1 MQYGLCHITC
11 LSYAFLKSPP
21 KENYMRPHKFVR
33 SISSLAVL
41 LILMLSAPLIAEEK
55 ANAAPK
61 PKPVTT
67 ENPEIPNEE
76 LGLLLGPLTKK
87 ELMVE
92 ADGWLKLVKGKAVEI
107 AKAQIEVRQENKK
120 LDEAAKEQGDS
131 AAVDNEQE
139 DKSIKEK
146 KVDLMEGV
154 SRLRDERVLLLDNMR
169 SVVDE
174 ITAKTDP
181 DDSATMAAVK
191 DYRLYMKNVSGITVD
206 TSDATATWIAIK
218 GWMMSDEGGKRWLF
232 NIAKFI
238 IILIVTGVIARI
250 AGRIMH
256 KITQRTEWPVLL
268 ENFLV
273 KTIHWVVWIAG
284 IVWALTSLEVSMT
297 PLLTMIG
304 AAGFIVAFATQDSL
318 SNIANGLM
326 ILIFRPFDVGDVIE
340 AGGASGKVES
350 MSLVS
355 TSIRTSDNELMVV
368 PNKKIWGDVI
378 KNETAGGGDP
388 L

>member
-1 MQYGLCHITC
+1 
-11 LSYAFLKSPP
+11 
-21 KENYMRPHKFVR
+21 MRPQKIIR
-33 SISSLAVL
+33 SLSILAVL
-41 LILMLSAPLIAEEK
+41 FIFMLSAPLAAEEK
-55 ANAAPK
+55 AAA

-67 ENPEIPNEE
+67 ENPEILNEE
-76 LGLLLGPLTKK
+76 LDLLLGPLTKK
-87 ELMVE
+87 ELLIE
-92 ADGWLKLVKGKAVEI
+92 ADGWLKLVKSKALEI
-107 AKAQIEVRQENKK
+107 AKAQIESRRENKK
-120 LDEAAKEQGDS
+120 PDEAAKEQGDS
-131 AAVDNEQE
+131 AAVDNAQE
-139 DKSIKEK
+139 ENSVKEK

-154 SRLRDERVLLLDNMR
+154 TKLREQRVLLLDNMR

-174 ITAKTDP
+174 ITAKTDSE
-181 DDSATMAAVK
+181 DSATIAAVK
-191 DYRLYMKNVSGITVD
+191 DYRLYMKNVSGISVD

-218 GWMMSDEGGKRWLF
+218 GWMMSDEGGKRWLV

-238 IILIVTGVIARI
+238 TIMILTWIFARI
-250 AGRIMH
+250 AGGLMH
-256 KITQRTEWPVLL
+256 KITNRTEWPVLL

-273 KTIHWVVWIAG
+273 KTIHTAVWIAG
-284 IVWALTSLEVSMT
+284 VIWALTTLEVSMT

-326 ILIFRPFDVGDVIE
+326 ILIFRPFDVGDVVE

-355 TSIRTSDNELMVV
+355 TSIRTSDKELMVV

-378 KNETAGGGDP
+378 KNESAGNSGQ

>member
-1 MQYGLCHITC
+1 
-11 LSYAFLKSPP
+11 
-21 KENYMRPHKFVR
+21 MRPHKFVR
-33 SISSLAVL
+33 SISILAVL
-41 LILMLSAPLIAEEK
+41 LILMLSAPLIAAEK

-76 LGLLLGPLTKK
+76 LDLLLGPLTKK

-92 ADGWLKLVKGKAVEI
+92 ADGWLKLVKGKALEI

-120 LDEAAKEQGDS
+120 LDEGAKEQGDS

-139 DKSIKEK
+139 DKSVKEK

-154 SRLRDERVLLLDNMR
+154 SRLREERVLLLDNMR

-181 DDSATMAAVK
+181 EDSATMAAIK

-218 GWMMSDEGGKRWLF
+218 GWMMSDEGGKRWLL
-232 NIAKFI
+232 NIAKFM
-238 IILIVTGVIARI
+238 IILIVTGMIARI
-250 AGRIMH
+250 AGRLMH
-256 KITQRTEWPVLL
+256 KITHRTEWPVLL

-284 IVWALTSLEVSMT
+284 IIWALTSLEVSMT

-326 ILIFRPFDVGDVIE
+326 ILIFRPFDVGDVVE